1 MQYPEGATP
10 LDPDELIGLK
20 YKHITTREELDH
32 LEQANIES
40 GLMWLKRQKNL
51 DLLTERFIRELHKK
65 LFDKVWKWAGTF
77 RMTEKNIGIDPL
89 KIPIQLRLLLD
100 DVRFWIEHKT
110 FSPIE
115 IAVRLHHKLVF
126 IHLFSNGN
134 GRHARILADALLVK
148 SFGLREIDWAQGI
161 KLQSINLRRKLYIE
175 ALRQADKGDY
185 TALLRF
191 IRPVNLRHSGELK
204 DN

>member
-1 MQYPEGATP
+1 MGAKMQYSEGATP
-10 LDPDELIGLK
+10 LDPDELMGLK
-20 YKHITTREELDH
+20 YKHITTRGELDH

-40 GLMWLKRQKNL
+40 GLVWLKRQKNV

-65 LFDKVWKWAGTF
+65 LFGKVWKWAGTF

-89 KIPIQLRLLLD
+89 KISIELRNLLD
-100 DVRFWIEHKT
+100 DARFWIEHKT

-126 IHLFSNGN
+126 IHLFPNGN
-134 GRHARILADALLVK
+134 GRHARIMADALLVK
-148 SFGLREIDWAQGI
+148 GFGLKEIDWAQGI

-185 TALLRF
+185 AALLKF
-191 IRPVNLRHSGELK
+191 VSA
-204 DN
+204 